1 MKMHQSSSSID
12 MGAEMGHESY
22 TRNTRCLQVQ
32 AGLPAGTAGKLETK
46 VLHQKSGGQ
55 ETMVELRKAPW
66 TIRPALNGIPP
77 PFNRPGAASLRFLKQ
92 LDAMDA
98 LDALRVDHALA
109 LVDPL
114 DSARVRHRAEDVHG
128 HLREGRGLRLRLAA
142 AEPGSRG
149 VPVYGSPKSKI
160 PGMGKRARVYTGI
173 LPYRYIPSEIPEPP
187 YLRGTGS
194 SGH

>member
-98 LDALRVDHALA
+98 LRAWPNSEEIAWDGFFGPLR
-109 LVDPL
+109 
-114 DSARVRHRAEDVHG
+114 R
-128 HLREGRGLRLRLAA
+128 
-142 AEPGSRG
+142 
-149 VPVYGSPKSKI
+149 I
-160 PGMGKRARVYTGI
+160 
-173 LPYRYIPSEIPEPP
+173 
-187 YLRGTGS
+187 
-194 SGH
+194 